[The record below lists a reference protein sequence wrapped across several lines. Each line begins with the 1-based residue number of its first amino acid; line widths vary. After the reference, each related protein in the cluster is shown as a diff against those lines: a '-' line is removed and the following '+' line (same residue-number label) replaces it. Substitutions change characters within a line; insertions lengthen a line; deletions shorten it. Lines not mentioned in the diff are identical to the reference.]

1 MADFDNCTT
10 KGYTGSYQTTKYDI
24 GRETI
29 IDVGNSIL
37 EQRKS
42 QAKHHARRKIGM
54 QWVPFSLLWDELMWV
69 FADFYYLTGAS
80 FFLEAKDSYF
90 AFNEK
95 DLIMTGGCT
104 GCPFHVDERI
114 FSTTRLFTA
123 NQCLKICTQ
132 RQPGIIAFPKW
143 KSTCIRDVKE
153 WGFPN
158 MVATTSA
165 EELLQVIAVL
175 NLSVTPQMVA
185 ELKKGIEL
193 KDKCV
198 TQRAIIVLIH
208 LFMFQT
214 VKSSADYS
222 LIPAA
227 DVNVFPEFTEC
238 RPNVSNSNIIA
249 SKLVLSTMTKISS
262 QWCQTY

>member
-10 KGYTGSYQTTKYDI
+10 KSYTGSYQTTKYDI

-54 QWVPFSLLWDELMWV
+54 QVVSAILVVMGRIVLL
-69 FADFYYLTGAS
+69 
-80 FFLEAKDSYF
+80 